1 MKACLGVLAIL
12 LTLGGLTGAAIYL
25 GTTPEEQLGPTE
37 LWLAKG
43 GMDLLLYGGG
53 ALAAVLFVGWG
64 LRRRARQRASWAAF
78 ASEHGFAYEG
88 ASSWV
93 GLHDRVSGTFRG
105 RALTLTVQ
113 QASESGEQTLTLE
126 LRGLP
131 EGLSIRPTGGAAP
144 WLHAPPSQNLPRYQP
159 RVHVPTVETGDEAF
173 DRAASVTAPD
183 PEAARAWLTER
194 RRAALLECLGHGDQH
209 LANGGLVHVR
219 EGRSAEASEL
229 EEALHWLNALAE
241 KLEEGGE

>member
-1 MKACLGVLAIL
+1 MKACLGVLALL

-37 LWLAKG
+37 RWLAQG

-53 ALAAVLFVGWG
+53 ALAAVLFVGWN
-64 LRRRARQRASWAAF
+64 LRRRARQRAGWAAF
-78 ASEHGFAYEG
+78 ASEHGFTYEG

-105 RALTLTVQ
+105 RALTLEVRQ
-113 QASESGEQTLTLE
+113 PSESGQQTLTLA

-131 EGLSIRPTGGAAP
+131 EGLSIRPADGAASA
-144 WLHAPPSQNLPRYQP
+144 LHAAISQNLPRFQP
-159 RVHVPTVETGDEAF
+159 RVHVPEVETGDEAF
-173 DRAASVTAPD
+173 DRAANVTAPD
-183 PEAARAWLTER
+183 PDAARAWLTER
-194 RRAALLECLGHGDQH
+194 RRAALLEGLGHGDQH
-209 LANGGLVHVR
+209 LADGGLVHVR
-219 EGRSAEASEL
+219 EGRSSEVSEL

-241 KLEEGGE
+241 KLEDGGE